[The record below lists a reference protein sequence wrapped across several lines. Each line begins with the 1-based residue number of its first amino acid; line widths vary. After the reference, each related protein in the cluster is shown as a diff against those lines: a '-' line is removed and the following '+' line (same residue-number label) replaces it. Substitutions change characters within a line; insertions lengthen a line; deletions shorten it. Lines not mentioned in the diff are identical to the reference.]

1 MRKLAGALVSAIAL
15 VGAPAL
21 ARDNAWYLEADAGVT
36 SVPDNDIKLTGGPA
50 RLSRKAGLEAGMITG
65 YDLGKIRVETEFNL
79 RRSNFSKVSASAG
92 FGGIPAATSYSG
104 GTLRGHTDVISMMM
118 NGLADLG
125 EEGATHY
132 LLGGGVGIAQVRDS
146 FSTSNVPLYVARKA
160 GFAWQLMA
168 GVSVPMSANLD
179 VGFKYRYFDASGADR
194 FADANGRV
202 LHDRYRAHSLLAT
215 MTHYLGSQGSA
226 AEASAPSP
234 TPAAP
239 PPPPAPSSPPPPPPA
254 VCNKGPYIVFF
265 DWDSAVISGDAA
277 SVLDSAVQGY
287 GDCGQVPVM
296 IAGYAD
302 RSGSARYNLGLSAR
316 RDAAVKSYLVSHGIP
331 ASTISS
337 HAFGEANPRVPTPD
351 GVRELQNRRVEITYG
366 PGSGN

>member
-79 RRSNFSKVSASAG
+79 RHSNFSKLSASAG
-92 FGGIPAATSYSG
+92 FGGIPAATSFSG

-146 FSTSNVPLYVARKA
+146 FSTSNVPIYVARKA

-215 MTHYLGSQGSA
+215 MTY
-226 AEASAPSP
+226 
-234 TPAAP
+234 
-239 PPPPAPSSPPPPPPA
+239 
-254 VCNKGPYIVFF
+254 
-265 DWDSAVISGDAA
+265 
-277 SVLDSAVQGY
+277 
-287 GDCGQVPVM
+287 
-296 IAGYAD
+296 
-302 RSGSARYNLGLSAR
+302 
-316 RDAAVKSYLVSHGIP
+316 YLVHRAARPRHQPRRRRRPLRRLRPHRPRRPRRRRRCATRGRTSSS
-331 ASTISS
+331 ST
-337 HAFGEANPRVPTPD
+337 GTVP
-351 GVRELQNRRVEITYG
+351 
-366 PGSGN
+366 